1 MRCCLYFLSLV
12 KMNAPANPTT
22 TTIAPIVIMVGI
34 ALFILS
40 VWFGSF
46 EGGGAGVTGVDEVPL
61 GSSSSGSFA
70 GGSLDAGADA
80 VETGPSLDEVSG
92 SVELSVVLVDSTEE
106 TTLVTLLD
114 VIGLC
119 TVEEVGFVTEEVGL
133 DAVEVGVVT
142 VEVGLDAVEVGV
154 VTVEVGL
161 DAVEVGVVTVEVGLD
176 AVEVGVVTVEVGLDA
191 VEVGAVAVE
200 VGAVAVEVGADSEVV
215 AEVDWDSAGGAV
227 TADSANAAKLRAHIA
242 VIAEKMIAEVRLF
255 FISNSCHNNLT
266 KLFIYH
272 YIAKGEFC
280 QAKRG
285 KTCEV

>member
-1 MRCCLYFLSLV
+1 
-12 KMNAPANPTT
+12 MNAPANPTT

-92 SVELSVVLVDSTEE
+92 SVELSVVLVDSAEE

-119 TVEEVGFVTEEVGL
+119 TVEEVGFVTEEVGLDAEEVGVVTVEVGL

-176 AVEVGVVTVEVGLDA
+176 AVEVGVVT

-242 VIAEKMIAEVRLF
+242 VIAEKMIAEVRVF